1 MSFSDIKC
9 GDVVVAVD
17 PLSHDYTHWIIK
29 VNCIEYDDDFTTD
42 TNPTGK
48 HCYGDCLN
56 GEGCEEYITHVN
68 EDNFIRF
75 ADDEDLAEINQ

>member
-17 PLSHDYTHWIIK
+17 LASHDYTPWIIK
-29 VNCIEYDDDFTTD
+29 VNCIEYDDDFVTD

-56 GEGCEEYITHVN
+56 GEGFEDYITNVD
-68 EDNFIRF
+68 EANFVRF
-75 ADDEDLAEINQ
+75 ADEEDLAEIDQ